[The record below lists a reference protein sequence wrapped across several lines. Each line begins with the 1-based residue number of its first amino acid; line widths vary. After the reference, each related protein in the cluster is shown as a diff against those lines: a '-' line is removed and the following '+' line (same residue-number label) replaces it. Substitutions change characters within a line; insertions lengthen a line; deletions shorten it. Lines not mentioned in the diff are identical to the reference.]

1 MAPEVPGADPAVD
14 PGAMGM
20 TSGVLQEIA
29 CEDFQTQDHWWNC
42 GVRDDDGGKRE
53 NWVVKIVQMGHRD
66 KNAKWQRCNH
76 TCPSKAA
83 AEAVRD
89 PWLIIIIG
97 ECREF
102 LGEVAALWR
111 RSCTLLDL
119 AEWLS
124 RSCTGVNIE
133 KVEFPEFPYGS
144 GAVNSLTFNNEEKW
158 AALRHA
164 TRLRP
169 MGLLY
174 GNSGSVTSSLV
185 TTRSLVL
192 GGGVLDTTYQD
203 YQYFVTF
210 LT

>member
-1 MAPEVPGADPAVD
+1 MSDEYQKHGHMTRTRECHQSINQYHQLINNFQHLAHIALTIDTVLDMVTIIVCSGCMLAHASPLYRVCKCPVTIVRGKGTRCLTADPV
-14 PGAMGM
+14 PPFNTTYG
-20 TSGVLQEIA
+20 
-29 CEDFQTQDHWWNC
+29 
-42 GVRDDDGGKRE
+42 
-53 NWVVKIVQMGHRD
+53 
-66 KNAKWQRCNH
+66 
-76 TCPSKAA
+76 
-83 AEAVRD
+83 
-89 PWLIIIIG
+89 
-97 ECREF
+97 
-102 LGEVAALWR
+102 
-111 RSCTLLDL
+111 
-119 AEWLS
+119 
-124 RSCTGVNIE
+124 TGVNVE

-164 TRLRP
+164 TRLHP

-185 TTRSLVL
+185 TTWSLVL